1 MEYVSR
7 TDHDGISRVVIHRG
21 KVNAFN
27 DAVIDEMS
35 RTFAELALDPSV
47 RAVILTGTGKFFSFG
62 FDIPQFL
69 GYDRERFTRY
79 LTNFTRLYR
88 EIFLHPKPVVAAL
101 NGHTIA
107 GACMIAVSCD
117 YRIMVPGKARIS
129 LNEINFGSSVFAG
142 SVEMLRLLVGPRM
155 AETVLYSG
163 ALYSA
168 EEALRMGLVD
178 RVVPEDDLESEAVK
192 VAREYAARDPDAFRS
207 IKGLLRR
214 AVAERMEKT
223 ERGSIEEFVRIWYSE
238 KTWARLQGK
247 TIHA

>member
-7 TDHDGISRVVIHRG
+7 TDRDGISRVVIRRG

-35 RTFAELALDPSV
+35 RTFGELALDPSV
-47 RAVILTGTGKFFSFG
+47 RATVLTGTGKFFSFG
-62 FDIPQFL
+62 FDIPEFL

-88 EIFLHPKPVVAAL
+88 EIFMHPKPIVAML

-107 GACMIAVSCD
+107 GACMVATSCD
-117 YRIMVPGKARIS
+117 CRVMVTGRARIS

-142 SVEMLRLLVGPRM
+142 SVEMLKLLVGHRN
-155 AETVLYSG
+155 AENVLFSG
-163 ALYSA
+163 AMYSA
-168 EEALRMGLVD
+168 EEAMRMGLVD
-178 RVVPEDDLESEAVK
+178 RVASEEDLEAEAEK
-192 VAREYAARDPDAFRS
+192 AAREYAARDPDAFRS

-214 AVAERMEKT
+214 AVAGRMEET
-223 ERGSIEEFVRIWYSE
+223 ERASIEEFVRIWYSE

>member
-1 MEYVSR
+1 MEYISR
-7 TDHDGISRVVIHRG
+7 TSHDGVATVVIRRG

-27 DAVIDEMS
+27 DTVIEEMS
-35 RTFAELALDPSV
+35 RTFGELASDPTIRSI
-47 RAVILTGTGKFFSFG
+47 ILTGTGKFFSFG

-69 GYDRERFTRY
+69 GYDKEQFTRY
-79 LTNFTRLYR
+79 LTNFTGLYR

-107 GACMIAVSCD
+107 GACMIATSCD
-117 YRIMVPGKARIS
+117 YRVMVTGKARIS

-142 SVEMLRLLVGPRM
+142 SVEMLKLLVGHRN
-155 AETVLYSG
+155 AERVLSSG
-163 ALYSA
+163 AMYSA

-178 RVVPEDDLESEAVK
+178 QVVPEADLEKEADR
-192 VAREYAARDPDAFRS
+192 VARDYATRDPDAFRS

-214 AVAERMEKT
+214 AVAEKMANAEKD
-223 ERGSIEEFVRIWYSE
+223 SIEEFVRIWYSE

>member
-1 MEYVSR
+1 MEYISR
-7 TDHDGISRVVIHRG
+7 TSHDGVATVVIRRG

-27 DAVIDEMS
+27 DTVIEEMS
-35 RTFAELALDPSV
+35 RTFKELASDPTIRSI
-47 RAVILTGTGKFFSFG
+47 ILTGTGKFFSFG

-69 GYDRERFTRY
+69 GYDKEQFTRY
-79 LTNFTRLYR
+79 LTNFTGLYR

-107 GACMIAVSCD
+107 GACMIATSCD
-117 YRIMVPGKARIS
+117 YRVMVTGKARIS

-142 SVEMLRLLVGPRM
+142 SVEMLKLLVGHRN
-155 AETVLYSG
+155 AERVLSSG
-163 ALYSA
+163 AMYSA
-168 EEALRMGLVD
+168 EEAQRMGLVD
-178 RVVPEDDLESEAVK
+178 QVVPEADLEKEADR
-192 VAREYAARDPDAFRS
+192 VARDYATRDPDAFRS

-214 AVAERMEKT
+214 AVAEKMANAEKD
-223 ERGSIEEFVRIWYSE
+223 SIEEFVRIWYSE